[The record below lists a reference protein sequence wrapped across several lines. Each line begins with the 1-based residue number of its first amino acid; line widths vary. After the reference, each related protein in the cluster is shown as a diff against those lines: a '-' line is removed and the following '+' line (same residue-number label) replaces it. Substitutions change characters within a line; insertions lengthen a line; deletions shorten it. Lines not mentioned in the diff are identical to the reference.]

1 MKKHR
6 EEEKEEATLKFWSL
20 LHSKERRRIS
30 DEKPIK

>member
-6 EEEKEEATLKFWSL
+6 EEEKEDTLKFWSL
-20 LHSKERRRIS
+20 LHSKEMRRNS